1 MKKYEPM
8 KKDLS
13 ADIDVRRL
21 SDEVLSFALKATPE
35 QNVEIATLYDIP
47 TLRSFT
53 VKGRIIPGD
62 IVTIRGTLDVD
73 MDRVCVVTN
82 EVFSDPIKAP
92 FVLLFSESPETADPK
107 VVDVDLEGEPIETIR
122 HHRIFLKDVL
132 VEQFGLNLNP
142 FPKKTSEPFVYKDSD
157 ETPTENPFSVL
168 KKLTNTKKTV

>member
-21 SDEVLSFALKATPE
+21 NNEVLSFNLKATPE
-35 QNVEIATLYDIP
+35 QNIEIAKLYDLP
-47 TLRSFT
+47 TIRSFV

-62 IVTIRGTLDVD
+62 IVTVRGTLEVD
-73 MDRVCVVTN
+73 MDRICVVTN
-82 EVFSDPIKAP
+82 DVFADPMKTP

-107 VVDVDLEGEPIETIR
+107 IVDVDLEGEPIETIR
-122 HHRIFLKDVL
+122 HHRIFLKEVL
-132 VEQFGLNLNP
+132 IEQFGLSLNP
-142 FPKKTSEPFVYKDSD
+142 FPKTTSDPFVYKDLN

-168 KKLTNTKKTV
+168 KKLTNMKKTV